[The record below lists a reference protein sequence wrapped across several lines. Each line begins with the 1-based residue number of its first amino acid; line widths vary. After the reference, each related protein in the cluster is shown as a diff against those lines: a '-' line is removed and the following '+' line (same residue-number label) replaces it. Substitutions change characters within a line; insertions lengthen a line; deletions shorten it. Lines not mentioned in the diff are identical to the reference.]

1 MYKNVLTVLI
11 ISSKIHFVF
20 IFVVEIKISRSTAFS
35 GHKPDVGHNVHIVGT
50 NVAPLYTLVRTLKY
64 IAQVLTTYNNGQK
77 P

>member
-20 IFVVEIKISRSTAFS
+20 ILKISRSTAFS
-35 GHKPDVGHNVHIVGT
+35 GHNPDVGHNVGT

>member
-35 GHKPDVGHNVHIVGT
+35 GHNPDVGHNVGT

-64 IAQVLTTYNNGQK
+64 IAQVLTTYNNAQ
-77 P
+77 